1 MVRAEEPTL
10 IREDLGVKPRKGQS
24 DLPLQPDSSLRRRV
38 LGEAIP
44 LSQSKPGGRYRADR
58 RPVTPLTTLNE
69 YVTGQAGRRAAAAA
83 ASTGIIFTMTAA
95 GSVAS
100 PTSELAGADT
110 SLGVQPHEI
119 SDTVPSSPSVTVD
132 KEASWSFASAD
143 TGTSATPPPPPPPVV
158 TAPAQRQQTPSRSGQ
173 RQQAQPQQQEAA
185 PASGTGA
192 AIVAEARKYV
202 GTPYVHRG
210 TSPGGFD
217 CSGFT
222 SYVFS
227 KFGVSLPTSSSA
239 QRGAG
244 RVVSAAEAR
253 PGDLVWWPGHVGIYT
268 GNGNHIAARNPST
281 PLHESKLYRAG
292 PTYIRVIE

>member
-1 MVRAEEPTL
+1 M
-10 IREDLGVKPRKGQS
+10 IREDLGVKPRRGQS

-44 LSQSKPGGRYRADR
+44 LSQSKLGGRYRADR

-100 PTSELAGADT
+100 PTSELASADT

-119 SDTVPSSPSVTVD
+119 SDTVPSSPTVTVD
-132 KEASWSFASAD
+132 KEASWSFVSAD
-143 TGTSATPPPPPPPVV
+143 SGTSATPPPPPPAPVV
-158 TAPAQRQQTPSRSGQ
+158 TQAPAQRQQTPSRSGQ
-173 RQQAQPQQQEAA
+173 RQQAQQQEQKQEEAAPA

-202 GTPYVHRG
+202 GTPYVHGG

-222 SYVFS
+222 SYVFG
-227 KFGVSLPTSSSA
+227 KFGVSLPTSSGA
-239 QRGAG
+239 QRGVG
-244 RVVSAAEAR
+244 RVVSAGEAR

-281 PLHESKLYRAG
+281 PLQESKLYRAG
-292 PTYIRVIE
+292 PTYIRVID